1 LARETGDYHR
11 GPFVLWR
18 RRHGPGRRSYACLRI
33 GNMGKKNEA
42 NVVGKFRMKLFRSS
56 KQASF
61 KYQVGSGRDPSQR
74 APRGMGGP
82 GDPNHRSQTK
92 FSTKTTGQ
100 TSFPNLWPD
109 PKGPGGHPPQ
119 ALEGGGAGGRTR
131 GRKGTQCIDHDTV
144 PSPRMES
151 HTGFKEVHI
160 GVAETRQQVG
170 GVLAEAS
177 HFRPPSCLA
186 STLVCGNPMRWFKSI
201 ERHGSNIAPE
211 GNDGIHPT
219 KCADLTAFRETEDKF
234 GG

>member
-1 LARETGDYHR
+1 
-11 GPFVLWR
+11 
-18 RRHGPGRRSYACLRI
+18 
-33 GNMGKKNEA
+33 
-42 NVVGKFRMKLFRSS
+42 MKLFRSS

-61 KYQVGSGRDPSQR
+61 KYQVGSGRDPSQGV
-74 APRGMGGP
+74 PRGMGGP
-82 GDPNHRSQTK
+82 GDPNRRSQRK
-92 FSTKTTGQ
+92 FSTKTTGANKFSQ
-100 TSFPNLWPD
+100 PLAG
-109 PKGPGGHPPQ
+109 PKGTGGVPPS
-119 ALEGGGAGGRTR
+119 GPWGGAGGRTR
-131 GRKGTQCIDHDTV
+131 GGKGAQCIDHDTV

-170 GVLAEAS
+170 GVLADAS

-186 STLVCGNPMRWFKSI
+186 STLVCGNAMRWFKSI
-201 ERHGSNIAPE
+201 EREGSNIAPE